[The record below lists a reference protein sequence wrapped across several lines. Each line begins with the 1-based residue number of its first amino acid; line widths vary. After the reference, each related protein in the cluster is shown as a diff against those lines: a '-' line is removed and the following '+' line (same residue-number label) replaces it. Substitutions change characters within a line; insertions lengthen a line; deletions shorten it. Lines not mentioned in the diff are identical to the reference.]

1 MKALLEYKDKVFY
14 DEDLKACFRKLGV
27 ARGDTLCVHT
37 ELFGFGTPLLTRNDY
52 LSALIE
58 CFWQVIGEQGTLIMP
73 TFSYSFCKNESYDKN
88 LTRST
93 VGILTEFFRKQ
104 NGVFRT
110 DDPIFSFAV
119 KGAKAQ
125 CFLKECETCFDS
137 NSAYSELSKNN
148 GKIVLFGHKELA
160 NSFAHFVEEKAR
172 VSYRYYKNFS
182 GILVDEKGIKHQKNI
197 KYFVRDRNKRSIISI
212 PKLVELL
219 EKTHNFNYA
228 NFGGGGIAVIDAHKF
243 ELDLYKALKDDESSM
258 LYE

>member
-37 ELFGFGTPLLTRNDY
+37 ELFGFGTPLLTRNEY

-93 VGILTEFFRKQ
+93 MGILTEFFRKQ
-104 NGVFRT
+104 KGVFRT
-110 DDPIFSFAV
+110 NEPIFSFAV
-119 KGAKAQ
+119 AGKKQKAFMKGYDS
-125 CFLKECETCFDS
+125 CFGKGCVYDTLVKE
-137 NSAYSELSKNN
+137 K
-148 GKIVLFGHKELA
+148 GKIMLFGTIDLGYT
-160 NSFAHFVEEKAR
+160 FTHFVEEEVK

-182 GILVDEKGIKHQKNI
+182 GILVDEKGIKHRKNI
-197 KYFVRDRNKRSIISI
+197 KYFVRALDKPSVLS
-212 PKLVELL
+212 VEKQRALL
-219 EKTHNFNYA
+219 ERTHNFQRTHFA
-228 NFGGGGIAVIDAHKF
+228 GAPIALIEAKKY
-243 ELDLYKALKDDESSM
+243 LDEFVRVFKDDENA
-258 LYE
+258 LLL